1 MAAGL
6 SGWLLTMIGYVSGS
20 VSGQTQEVLRGI
32 FAITTLV
39 PALGFGLLAAILC
52 LWYPLH
58 KRQVNENV
66 ALLKEKH
73 EKGKEMA

>member
-1 MAAGL
+1 ML
-6 SGWLLTMIGYVSGS
+6 
-20 VSGQTQEVLRGI
+20 QGI

-39 PALGFGLLAAILC
+39 PALGFGLLSLVLG

-58 KRQVNENV
+58 KKKVNENV

-73 EKGKEMA
+73 AKMHDKGEEMP